1 MDKPSDVF
9 DRDREWTSLE
19 RFVAADRRGATLGL
33 VYGRRRQGKT
43 YLLQALVEAAGGTYV
58 TGLQQSAEQNLARF
72 AAAYQVATG
81 ARGRV
86 VFSNWEEAFSALLSL
101 GEGAKTP
108 ALVVVDEFPYLLV
121 ANPEIPSLLQ
131 ALLSPRGV
139 PARRHRTR
147 LVLCGSAL
155 STMRGL
161 LTGPAPLRGRASL
174 ELMVHPF
181 SYREAADFWGTAGDP
196 ELSVMLHA
204 LVGGTAAYLDMSG
217 TSGPGSVGE
226 LDDWVVSALLN
237 PGSAMFR
244 EGNILLAQEQGVTD
258 AAGYL
263 SVLAAIS
270 QGALRRG
277 QIAAAIGR
285 AEGALAHPLS
295 VLTEA
300 QLITPLADALRQR
313 RTTFQV
319 AEPVLR
325 LHQLVVAPNE
335 ARLVRHQGSKVWSE
349 VTDTVAARIY
359 GPHFEHLARTWCA
372 EHASADTLGGSASR
386 VAPTV
391 IACREHRENH
401 EVDVVVIATAP
412 NRADRIIA
420 LGEAKWRSHAFG
432 VEQLDRLCHI
442 RDLLGAG
449 KARLLCFSKEGFTPE
464 LLGQCR
470 AYGGV
475 ELIDPSRL
483 YGVD

>member
-9 DRDREWTSLE
+9 DRDREWASLE

-72 AAAYQVATG
+72 AAGYQVATG

-86 VFSNWEEAFSALLSL
+86 AFSNWEEAFSALLSL

-108 ALVVVDEFPYLLV
+108 VLVVVDEFPYLLV

-139 PARRHRTR
+139 PARHHLTR

-161 LTGPAPLRGRASL
+161 LTGTAPLRGRASL

-196 ELSVMLHA
+196 KLSVMLHA
-204 LVGGTAAYLDMSG
+204 LVGGTPAYLDMSG
-217 TSGPGSVGE
+217 TSGPGAVGE
-226 LDDWVVSALLN
+226 LDDWAVSALLN

-263 SVLAAIS
+263 SVLAAII
-270 QGALRRG
+270 QGASRRG
-277 QIAAAIGR
+277 QIAAAVGR

-300 QLITPLADALRQR
+300 QLIIPLADALKQR

-325 LHQLVVAPNE
+325 LDRKSVV
-335 ARLVRHQGSKVWSE
+335 
-349 VTDTVAARIY
+349 
-359 GPHFEHLARTWCA
+359 
-372 EHASADTLGGSASR
+372 
-386 VAPTV
+386 
-391 IACREHRENH
+391 
-401 EVDVVVIATAP
+401 
-412 NRADRIIA
+412 
-420 LGEAKWRSHAFG
+420 
-432 VEQLDRLCHI
+432 
-442 RDLLGAG
+442 
-449 KARLLCFSKEGFTPE
+449 
-464 LLGQCR
+464 
-470 AYGGV
+470 
-475 ELIDPSRL
+475 
-483 YGVD
+483 